1 MASPPRRW
9 VREFI
14 NMPNREFA
22 DGVGKNGLFRLQKDI
37 KMKSLFFTLL
47 VTSTLFLVSCTNS
60 AGDVFVGEWESGSL
74 CNAPDII
81 QITKQDSNYFV
92 DMPGKG
98 KFPATYENNLLN
110 SSRVT
115 IGYEK
120 TGDKIIFYPSKAE
133 SFRRTEEYLKAKDL
147 KRKEMVD
154 VKENIKGNWVLE
166 SASSK
171 ASTYPILGSD
181 LFVRNSVEI
190 IIEKAEYKNIYYE
203 YKFSNDSKKLIIKQE
218 SFKPD
223 EFSEEVFNIDLQR
236 CYLYLS
242 PEGNEKDTSQWVPR
256 QE

>member
-1 MASPPRRW
+1 
-9 VREFI
+9 
-14 NMPNREFA
+14 
-22 DGVGKNGLFRLQKDI
+22 
-37 KMKSLFFTLL
+37 MKSLFFTLL

-171 ASTYPILGSD
+171 ASTYLILGVSFSLPNNSD
-181 LFVRNSVEI
+181 FFLKKSEYEI
-190 IIEKAEYKNIYYE
+190 PELYT
-203 YKFSNDSKKLIIKQE
+203 YKFSSDNKKFIIQE
-218 SFKPD
+218 ENFRPD
-223 EFSEEVFNIDLQR
+223 DNLTQQVFNVKVERCYLYLSPESNEKR

-242 PEGNEKDTSQWVPR
+242 PEGNEKDTSQWVR